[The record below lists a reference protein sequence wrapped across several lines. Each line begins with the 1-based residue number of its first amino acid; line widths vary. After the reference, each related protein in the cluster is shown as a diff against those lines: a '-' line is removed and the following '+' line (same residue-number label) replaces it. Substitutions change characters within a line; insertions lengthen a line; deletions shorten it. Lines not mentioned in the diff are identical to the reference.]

1 MKMNVTN
8 AEFAILER
16 AMNLRPKNDKFFA
29 LPQEQQEI
37 RIAAD
42 ATLLRLLKKKKR
54 NLELTK
60 ERMKKRRLEKKGA

>member
-1 MKMNVTN
+1 MNVTN

-16 AMNLRPKNDKFFA
+16 AMNLLPKNDKFFA
-29 LPQEQQEI
+29 LPREQQEI
-37 RIAAD
+37 IIAAD
-42 ATLLRLLKKKKR
+42 AILLRLLKKKKR